1 MRRFFILVLG
11 LFVLGVGL
19 WAASLPCPA
28 SAQLVPQTKGS
39 STGSPSTVWNPWEA
53 EHSGTN
59 QPLRGIH
66 AAGNGVA
73 WASGARGT
81 VLRTEDSGYVWQ
93 RCAMPEDA
101 EKLDFRSVWAW
112 DAQTAIVMSSGPG
125 DQSRLYR
132 TTDGCAH
139 WTLLATNKDATGF
152 WDGLAFSDQNNGY
165 LLGDPV
171 NGHFTLLRTADGGVH
186 WKSVTSKD
194 LDLDGQKLGAF
205 AASNQSMVL
214 TGPVLGKVAAP
225 WFGTSGMSGGQH
237 PYVYSGGLDCGME
250 MAHRNPERCLAR
262 FWTFA
267 KDEVPMAG
275 ASESQGIFAL
285 GLYKDQNG
293 TNGQSETWHAVAVG
307 GDYSAPF
314 KGEGTAARRDPKTGK
329 WTAATKMPHGYRSS
343 VAWDA
348 ADNAWL
354 AVGVNGTDVSYDD
367 GQSWSSLGDDGY
379 NAISLPWVVGPRG
392 QIGKLTSLKGK

>member
-1 MRRFFILVLG
+1 M
-11 LFVLGVGL
+11 
-19 WAASLPCPA
+19 
-28 SAQLVPQTKGS
+28 
-39 STGSPSTVWNPWEA
+39 WNPWEN
-53 EHSGTN
+53 EHSGTH

-66 AAGNGVA
+66 AVGNGVA

-93 RCAMPEDA
+93 GCAMPEGA
-101 EKLDFRSVWAW
+101 EKLDFRSIWAW
-112 DAQTAIVMSSGPG
+112 DAQRAIVMSSGPG
-125 DQSRLYR
+125 EQSRLYK

-139 WTLLATNKDATGF
+139 WTVLGVNQDPNGF
-152 WDGLAFSDQNNGY
+152 WDGLAFSDEKNGY

-171 NGHFTLLRTADGGVH
+171 NGHLTLLRTADGGVH

-194 LDLDGQKLGAF
+194 LDLNGQKLGAF

-214 TGPVLGKVAAP
+214 TGPVLGDVWVP
-225 WFGTSGMSGGQH
+225 WFGTSGTTGGQH
-237 PYVYSGGLDCGME
+237 PYVYSGGVDCGME

-262 FWTFA
+262 YWTFQ

-285 GLYKDQNG
+285 GLRKDQSG
-293 TNGQSETWHAVAVG
+293 ALHAVAVG
-307 GDYSAPF
+307 GDYSAPD
-314 KGEGTAARRDPKTGK
+314 KAAGTAAWQDPKTGK
-329 WTAATKMPHGYRSS
+329 WTAAAKMPHGYRSS

-348 ADNAWL
+348 ADNAWI

-367 GQSWSSLGDDGY
+367 GQSWSALGDDGY
-379 NAISLPWVVGPRG
+379 NAISLPWVVGPQG
-392 QIGKLTSLKGK
+392 QIAKLTSLKGK

>member
-1 MRRFFILVLG
+1 MRRFFVFVVGFGAMGLG
-11 LFVLGVGL
+11 L
-19 WAASLPCPA
+19 AAALPLLA
-28 SAQLVPQTKGS
+28 SAQLVPQSKGS
-39 STGSPSTVWNPWEA
+39 STGSPSTVWNPWET

-66 AAGNGVA
+66 AVGNGVA
-73 WASGARGT
+73 WASGASGT

-93 RCAMPEDA
+93 RCNVPEDA
-101 EKLDFRSVWAW
+101 AKLDFRSIWAW

-125 DQSRLYR
+125 EQSRLYK

-139 WTLLATNKDATGF
+139 WTALATNQNASGF
-152 WDGLAFSDQNNGY
+152 WDGLAFSDRNNGY

-171 NGHFTLLRTADGGVH
+171 NGHFTLLRTDDGGLH

-194 LDLDGQKLGAF
+194 LDLNGQKLGAF
-205 AASNQSMVL
+205 AASNQSLAL
-214 TGPVLGKVAAP
+214 TDPVLGDVTAP

-237 PYVYSGGLDCGME
+237 PYVYSGGLDCGMT

-262 FWTFA
+262 YWTFA

-285 GLYKDQNG
+285 GLRK
-293 TNGQSETWHAVAVG
+293 GQDGALHAVAVG
-307 GDYSAPF
+307 GDYSAPS
-314 KGEGTAARRDPKTGK
+314 KAEGTAAWRDPKTGK
-329 WTAATKMPHGYRSS
+329 WTAATKLPHGYRSS

-348 ADNAWL
+348 ADNGWIT
-354 AVGVNGTDVSYDD
+354 VGVNGTDVSYDD
-367 GQSWSSLGDDGY
+367 GQSWSELGNDGY
-379 NAISLPWVVGPRG
+379 NAISLPWVVGPEG
-392 QIGKLTSLKGK
+392 HIAKLTSLKGK

>member
-1 MRRFFILVLG
+1 
-11 LFVLGVGL
+11 
-19 WAASLPCPA
+19 
-28 SAQLVPQTKGS
+28 
-39 STGSPSTVWNPWEA
+39 
-53 EHSGTN
+53 

-93 RCAMPEDA
+93 RCSMPEGA
-101 EKLDFRSVWAW
+101 EKLDFRSIWAW
-112 DAQTAIVMSSGPG
+112 DAQTAMVMSSGPG
-125 DQSRLYR
+125 DQSRLYK

-139 WTLLATNKDATGF
+139 WTVLGTNKDASGF
-152 WDGLAFSDQNNGY
+152 WDALVFSDRDNGY

-171 NGHFTLLRTADGGVH
+171 NGHFTMLRTEDGGAH

-194 LDLDGQKLGAF
+194 LDLNGQKLGAF
-205 AASNQSMVL
+205 AASNLSMVL
-214 TGPVLGKVAAP
+214 VGPVLGNVWAP

-250 MAHRNPERCLAR
+250 MAHRNPEGCLAR

-285 GLYKDQNG
+285 GLHRDQNG
-293 TNGQSETWHAVAVG
+293 TWHAVAVG
-307 GDYSAPF
+307 GDYSQSSRA
-314 KGEGTAARRDPKTGK
+314 EGTAAHRDTKNGK
-329 WTAATKMPHGYRSS
+329 WTAPSKMPHGYRSS

-348 ADNAWL
+348 ADNAWIS
-354 AVGVNGTDVSYDD
+354 VGVNGTDVSYDD

-379 NAISLPWVVGPRG
+379 NAISLPWVVGPQG
-392 QIGKLTSLKGK
+392 HIAKLTSLKGK

>member
-1 MRRFFILVLG
+1 MRCFLVLVFS
-11 LFVLGVGL
+11 LL
-19 WAASLPCPA
+19 AALPF
-28 SAQLVPQTKGS
+28 SGRAQVVPLPS
-39 STGSPSTVWNPWEA
+39 SKAAPSTVWNPWQA

-66 AAGNGVA
+66 AVGNGVA

-93 RCAMPEDA
+93 RCAMPDGA
-101 EKLDFRSVWAW
+101 ERLDFRSIWAW

-139 WTLLATNKDATGF
+139 WTALATNTEASGF
-152 WDGLAFSDQNNGY
+152 WDGLVFSDQKNGY

-171 NGHFTLLRTADGGVH
+171 NGHFTLLRTDDGGLR
-186 WKSVTSKD
+186 WKSVISKD
-194 LDLDGQKLGAF
+194 LDLNGQKLGAF

-214 TGPVLGKVAAP
+214 TDPVLGSVAVP

-237 PYVYSGGLDCGME
+237 PYVYSGGLDCGMN
-250 MAHRNPERCLAR
+250 MAHTNPERCLAR
-262 FWTFA
+262 YWTFS

-275 ASESQGIFAL
+275 ASDSQGIFAL
-285 GLYKDQNG
+285 GTYKDQSG
-293 TNGQSETWHAVAVG
+293 AWHVVAVG
-307 GDYSAPF
+307 GDYSQPY
-314 KGEGTAARRDPKTGK
+314 KSEGTAARRDPKTGK
-329 WTAATKMPHGYRSS
+329 WTAASKMPHGYRSS

-348 ADNAWL
+348 QDNAWI

-367 GQSWSSLGDDGY
+367 GQNWSAVGDDGY
-379 NAISLPWVVGPRG
+379 NAISLPWAVGPEG
-392 QIGKLTSLKGK
+392 HIAKLTSLKGK

>member
-1 MRRFFILVLG
+1 MRCFFIFVIGFG
-11 LFVLGVGL
+11 LT
-19 WAASLPCPA
+19 ASLPLLA
-28 SAQLVPQTKGS
+28 SAQLVPKPS
-39 STGSPSTVWNPWEA
+39 SAGASTVWNPWDA

-93 RCAMPEDA
+93 RCSMPEDA
-101 EKLDFRSVWAW
+101 EKLDFRSIWAW

-125 DQSRLYR
+125 EQSRLYK

-139 WTLLATNKDATGF
+139 WTTLATNQDAGGF
-152 WDGLAFSDQNNGY
+152 WDGLVFSDEENGY
-165 LLGDPV
+165 ILGDPV
-171 NGHFTLLRTADGGVH
+171 DGHFTLLRTEDGGTH

-194 LDLDGQKLGAF
+194 LDLGDQKLGAF

-214 TGPVLGKVAAP
+214 VGPVMGKVSAP

-237 PYVYSGGLDCGME
+237 PYVYSGGLDCGMN
-250 MAHRNPERCLAR
+250 MAHTNPERCLTR
-262 FWTFA
+262 YWTFEKA
-267 KDEVPMAG
+267 EVPMAG
-275 ASESQGIFAL
+275 ASQSQGIFAL
-285 GLYKDQNG
+285 GLQQAKDG
-293 TNGQSETWHAVAVG
+293 SLHAVAVG
-307 GDYSAPF
+307 GDYSAPN
-314 KGEGTAARRDPKTGK
+314 KDDGTAAWRDPKTGK
-329 WTAATKMPHGYRSS
+329 WTAAKKMPHGYRSS

-348 ADNAWL
+348 ADNAWI

-367 GQSWSSLGDDGY
+367 GQSWSALGNDGY
-379 NAISLPWVVGPRG
+379 NAISLPWVVGPDG
-392 QIGKLTSLKGK
+392 HIAKLTSLKGK

>member
-1 MRRFFILVLG
+1 MRRFFIFAVRIAL
-11 LFVLGVGL
+11 
-19 WAASLPCPA
+19 AASLSGLA
-28 SAQLVPQTKGS
+28 SAQLVPKPAS
-39 STGSPSTVWNPWEA
+39 SPSTVWNPWEA

-93 RCAMPEDA
+93 RCSVPEGA
-101 EKLDFRSVWAW
+101 EKLDFRSAWAW

-125 DQSRLYR
+125 EQSRLYK

-139 WTLLATNKDATGF
+139 WTALATNQDASGF
-152 WDGLAFSDQNNGY
+152 WDGLAFSDEKNGY

-171 NGHFTLLRTADGGVH
+171 DGHFTLLRTADGGAH

-194 LDLDGQKLGAF
+194 LDLGGQKLGAF

-214 TGPVLGKVAAP
+214 VGPVLGKVSVP
-225 WFGTSGMSGGQH
+225 WFGTSGFGASGMSGGQH
-237 PYVYSGGLDCGME
+237 PYVYSGGLDCGMT
-250 MAHRNPERCLAR
+250 MAHTNPERCLTQ
-262 FWTFA
+262 FWSFEKA
-267 KDEVPMAG
+267 EVPMAG

-285 GLYKDQNG
+285 GLRQDSG
-293 TNGQSETWHAVAVG
+293 GSLHAVAVG
-307 GDYSAPF
+307 GDYSMPSKA
-314 KGEGTAARRDPKTGK
+314 EGTAAWRDPKTGK
-329 WTAATKMPHGYRSS
+329 WVAASKMPHGYRSS

-348 ADNAWL
+348 ADNAWI
-354 AVGVNGTDVSYDD
+354 AVGVNGIDVSYDD
-367 GQSWSSLGDDGY
+367 GQSWSAVGDDGY
-379 NAISLPWVVGPRG
+379 NAISLPWVVGPQG
-392 QIGKLTSLKGK
+392 QIAKLTSLKGK